1 MAPRQHLKEIVLA
14 PKGLRIC
21 GLADS
26 REEQADITTAEVHVM
41 GEVTGGTIRFG
52 DTDAQPILGL
62 TILESVGLEADAN
75 NGTIR
80 RQPHVRL

>member
-1 MAPRQHLKEIVLA
+1 
-14 PKGLRIC
+14 
-21 GLADS
+21 
-26 REEQADITTAEVHVM
+26 M
-41 GEVTGGTIRFG
+41 GEVAGGTIRFG